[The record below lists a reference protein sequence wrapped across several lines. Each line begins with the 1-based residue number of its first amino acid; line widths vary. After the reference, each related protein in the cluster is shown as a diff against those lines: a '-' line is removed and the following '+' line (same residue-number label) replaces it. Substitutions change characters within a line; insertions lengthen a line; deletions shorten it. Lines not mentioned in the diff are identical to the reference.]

1 VDVIV
6 TGGNPVVAAV
16 ERATTTI
23 PIVMAASRVPVSSG
37 FVASL
42 AAPGGNVT
50 GLTSDAAS
58 GIVGKQLQLL
68 KEVLPRA
75 SRIAVLWN
83 PDPPGAA
90 DYRREVEAA
99 AGVLDVRLQVVEA
112 RARHG
117 FGGAFDAV
125 LRERADAVV
134 VQPDP
139 LFFTAR
145 RQIVDLAA
153 RHRLPAVYH
162 AREVV
167 DLGGLM
173 CYGVSLAS
181 QFRRS
186 ADFVDKILSGA
197 RPGDLPV
204 QQPTTFELVID
215 LKTARSLNVAV
226 PQSLLLQATEVL
238 E

>member
-1 VDVIV
+1 
-6 TGGNPVVAAV
+6 
-16 ERATTTI
+16 
-23 PIVMAASRVPVSSG
+23 
-37 FVASL
+37 
-42 AAPGGNVT
+42 
-50 GLTSDAAS
+50 
-58 GIVGKQLQLL
+58 
-68 KEVLPRA
+68 
-75 SRIAVLWN
+75 
-83 PDPPGAA
+83 
-90 DYRREVEAA
+90 
-99 AGVLDVRLQVVEA
+99 
-112 RARHG
+112 
-117 FGGAFDAV
+117 V